1 MRIYSRIAECSL
13 SYAKIMQTSAM
24 RIYSR
29 IAECS
34 LSYAKIMQTSAIE
47 NLFSYFRVQFILCK
61 DNASCGKD
69 KIINK
74 VFCIG
79 RNLYK
84 YSSQNCEFSNKTPF
98 VLKNAKIGHF
108 TPFGDKSLI
117 IKNLSRFSLFL
128 ALLDHVFGLVI
139 LQRRL
144 R

>member
-1 MRIYSRIAECSL
+1 MRIYFRIS
-13 SYAKIMQTSAM
+13 
-24 RIYSR
+24 
-29 IAECS
+29 ECS

-47 NLFSYFRVQFILCK
+47 NLFSHCRVQLILCKDNANERNENLFSYCRVQLILCK

-108 TPFGDKSLI
+108 VLFLDKSLI
-117 IKNLSRFSLFL
+117 IRGLPRFLLFL
-128 ALLDHVFGLVI
+128 ALLERVLGLVI

>member
-1 MRIYSRIAECSL
+1 
-13 SYAKIMQTSAM
+13 
-24 RIYSR
+24 
-29 IAECS
+29 
-34 LSYAKIMQTSAIE
+34 MQTSAIE

-108 TPFGDKSLI
+108 TLFLDKSLVI
-117 IKNLSRFSLFL
+117 RGLSRFLLFFGPFRTRFGARYFATEAPLDANGATFGLQNLSRCIPKRPKTASKSATFES
-128 ALLDHVFGLVI
+128 
-139 LQRRL
+139 
-144 R
+144 

>member
-13 SYAKIMQTSAM
+13 SYAKIMQMSA
-24 RIYSR
+24 IENLFSYCQ
-29 IAECS
+29 CS
-34 LSYAKIMQTSAIE
+34 LSYAKIMQMSAIE
-47 NLFSYFRVQFILCK
+47 NLFSYCRVQLILCK
-61 DNASCGKD
+61 DNASRGKN

-74 VFCIG
+74 VFCIV

-84 YSSQNCEFSNKTPF
+84 YSSQNCDFSNETSF

-108 TPFGDKSLI
+108 ALFLGKSLVI
-117 IKNLSRFSLFL
+117 RGLSRFLLFF
-128 ALLDHVFGLVI
+128 ALLERVLGLVI

>member
-13 SYAKIMQTSAM
+13 SYAKIMQTSAV
-24 RIYSR
+24 
-29 IAECS
+29 
-34 LSYAKIMQTSAIE
+34 E
-47 NLFSYFRVQFILCK
+47 NLFSYCRVQLILCK
-61 DNASCGKD
+61 DNASRGKN

-74 VFCIG
+74 VFCIV

-84 YSSQNCEFSNKTPF
+84 YSSQNCDFSNETSF

-108 TPFGDKSLI
+108 VLFLDKSLI
-117 IKNLSRFSLFL
+117 IRGLPRFLLFL
-128 ALLDHVFGLVI
+128 ALLERVLGLVI